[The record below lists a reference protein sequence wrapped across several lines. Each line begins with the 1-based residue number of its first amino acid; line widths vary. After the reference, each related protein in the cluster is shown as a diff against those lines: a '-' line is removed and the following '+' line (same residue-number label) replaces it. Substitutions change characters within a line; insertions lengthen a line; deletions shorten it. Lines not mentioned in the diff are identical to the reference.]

1 MAEIGSTR
9 SNLELPLLLTALA
22 LFLMLAFQS
31 WQLVRAREAL
41 SGVREAQEVS
51 LAEAVKFRDRI
62 NSLASDTQHLADGG
76 NAAAKEVLETLR
88 QQGIN
93 YKPPAAPAPAK

>member
-1 MAEIGSTR
+1 MAENASTHPTTI
-9 SNLELPLLLTALA
+9 ELPVFLAVLA

-41 SGVREAQEVS
+41 TAVREAQEVS
-51 LAEAVKFRDRI
+51 LAEAIKFRDRI
-62 NSLASDTQHLADGG
+62 NSLAADTQHLADGG
-76 NAAAKEVLETLR
+76 NAAAKDVLEALR

-93 YKPPAAPAPAK
+93 YKPSATPAK

>member
-9 SNLELPLLLTALA
+9 PTIELPLLLAVLA

-41 SGVREAQEVS
+41 TSVREAQEVS
-51 LAEAVKFRDRI
+51 LAEAIKFRDRI
-62 NSLASDTQHLADGG
+62 NALATDTQHLADGG
-76 NAAAKEVLETLR
+76 NAAAKEVLEALR

-93 YKPPAAPAPAK
+93 YKPPAAPTK